1 MTNYDLLIQRL
12 DAFIRK
18 YYTNKLLKGVLLFL
32 TAALA
37 IVLLV
42 SVGEYF
48 LYFPSW
54 LRYTILFVCSGAG
67 LFALVNWIIVPLLQR
82 QRLGKVIS
90 HEQAAAILGTH
101 FPDVQDKLLNVLQLK
116 QQHESAA
123 SRALIEASIEQ
134 KTQAL
139 HPIPFQ
145 QAVNLAKNR
154 RYLPYLLPLAG
165 VFIFLLYAAPSV
177 FKESSERLLSPAKQF
192 KPKAPFDFILSTR
205 NLSIA
210 QFDDLTIE
218 MEVSGRTLPEQVMV
232 VANGQTLAMQKK
244 DKTHYQFTFYRVAT
258 ATDFHFLAGG
268 FESET
273 HRIQV
278 MPKPSIRSF
287 SVRVDYPD
295 YTGRK
300 DEVLSN
306 IGDIVAPEGTRLQ
319 WEFET
324 EHTDAVLFQLGQGAA
339 QAMPRKGN
347 LFYTAYQF
355 MRDTQYSLILQ
366 NKWMVPRDSL
376 HYRVSVIPDQY
387 PSLTVQQY
395 NDSITDDYVLFV
407 GEAGDDYGLRRVDWH
422 YTITPV
428 GGKGAPRR
436 GQQGVTIPAMAM
448 TAPFNYMVDIASLPM
463 QPGEQLEY
471 WFEACDNDA
480 VHGSKCTRSGV
491 FSYNKPTEKQLDS
504 IVQKTQEQVNKD
516 LQQANKQNDKIEKE
530 VKQLQEKLLQ
540 KNELDWQDKKSLQEM
555 MERNEAVQKQL
566 ENIQKKFEQNN
577 KRSEQNDLS
586 DDLKEKQ
593 ENMEKL
599 LDELKNERLNERMKK
614 MEELMK
620 MLNKD
625 QVFDQLKQVE
635 EDNALMEKDMDRLV
649 EMMKQLERDMR
660 LEEGAKKAKE
670 LAKKQEEL
678 RKETEQGKKSEE
690 ELKKD
695 QDALN
700 KEMEALKK
708 EVEEI
713 KKVNEGMEN
722 KANMENLEKK
732 ADAAKQN
739 MQNSSQQLSQQ
750 QSKKASQSQQKAQQ
764 QLEEMAKEMEQMSAG
779 GGGDQT
785 EIDIKATRQLL
796 QNLIRMSFG
805 QEGLMDRVKN
815 TSIADPRYVQHI
827 QGQQKLNVDAG
838 MIADSLFA
846 LSKRLPKLSSHVN
859 KEIAGIRKN
868 MDNAIQWLEQRNIPQ
883 AGVNQQYVMTGA
895 NNLALMLNE
904 MLQQLLEQQAQQ
916 QNQSKSEQA
925 GSCNKPGSKP
935 SKKPGKGKGMQLSD
949 IITQQQQL
957 GNAMKQLA
965 DKMQGQSKE
974 GKEGK
979 ESKDGKPGN
988 KPGDK
993 PGDKGDSKKEGQ
1005 GKKPGDKGEGGEGE
1019 KPGGE
1024 SEQMARIAAQQAAL
1038 RKQLNDVQN
1047 QLRKEGKSNP
1057 NLTKIQQD
1065 MDRNETDLVNKRIT
1079 QDLLRRQSEILTRLM
1094 ETKEALREQ
1103 EQGKERQANSGK
1115 EIPREIPAAWK
1126 EMLKN
1131 KQSAIDYY
1139 KTVPAD
1145 LKPYYKQL
1153 VEQYYQSI
1161 R

>member
-54 LRYTILFVCSGAG
+54 VRYAILVVCSGAG
-67 LFALVNWIIVPLLQR
+67 LFALVNWIIIPLMQT

-101 FPDVQDKLLNVLQLK
+101 FPDVEDKLLNVLQLK
-116 QQHESAA
+116 QQQDNAA

-134 KTQAL
+134 KTNAL
-139 HPIPFQ
+139 QPIPFQ
-145 QAVNLAKNR
+145 SAVNLARNR

-177 FKESSERLLSPAKQF
+177 LKESTERLLSPAKQF
-192 KPKAPFDFILSTR
+192 KPKAPFEFILASN
-205 NLSIA
+205 NLRLA
-210 QFDDLTIE
+210 QYDDLTIQ
-218 MEVSGRTLPEQVMV
+218 MEVRGRVLPEQVMV
-232 VANGQTLAMQKK
+232 VVNGQTLAMQKK
-244 DKTHYQFTFYRVAT
+244 DKTHYQFTFYRVAV
-258 ATDFHFLAGG
+258 ATEFYFLANG
-268 FESET
+268 FESERY
-273 HRIQV
+273 RIQV
-278 MPKPSIRSF
+278 LPKPSIRSF
-287 SVRVDYPD
+287 TVRVDYPD

-306 IGDIVAPEGTRLQ
+306 IGDLVAPEGTQLQ

-324 EHTDAVLFQLGQGAA
+324 ENTDAVLFQLGNGAA
-339 QAMPRKGN
+339 LPMPKKDNR
-347 LFYTAYQF
+347 FYTSYRF
-355 MRDTQYSLILQ
+355 MRDTQYALILQ
-366 NKWMVPRDSL
+366 NKAMVSRDSL

-422 YTITPV
+422 YTISPA
-428 GGKGAPRR
+428 GGKGAPRH
-436 GQQGVTIPAMAM
+436 GQQGVTIPAMSM
-448 TAPFNYMVDIASLPM
+448 MAPFNYMVDIAALNLA
-463 QPGEQLEY
+463 PGDKLDY

-480 VHGSKCTRSGV
+480 VHGSKCTRSAM
-491 FSYNKPTEKQLDS
+491 FNYDKPTAKQLDS
-504 IVQKTQEQVNKD
+504 IVQKTQEQVNKE
-516 LQQANKQNDKIEKE
+516 LQQANKQNDKIDKD

-540 KNELDWQDKKSLQEM
+540 KNELDWQDKKQLQEM

-625 QVFDQLKQVE
+625 QVFEQLKQVE

-678 RKETEQGKKSEE
+678 RKETEQGKKTEE
-690 ELKKD
+690 ELKKA

-700 KEMEALKK
+700 KEMDALKK
-708 EVEEI
+708 ELEEI

-722 KANMENLEKK
+722 KANMENLDKK

-935 SKKPGKGKGMQLSD
+935 SKKPGKGMGMQLSD

-965 DKMQGQSKE
+965 DKMSGQSKE

-979 ESKDGKPGN
+979 PGQ

-993 PGDKGDSKKEGQ
+993 PGDKGEGKKEGQ
-1005 GKKPGDKGEGGEGE
+1005 GKKPGDKGSGEEGGE

-1103 EQGKERQANSGK
+1103 EQGKERQANTGK
-1115 EIPREIPAAWK
+1115 EMPRDIPAAWK
-1126 EMLKN
+1126 EVLKN

-1153 VEQYYQSI
+1153 VEQYYQRI
-1161 R
+1161 Q

>member
-1 MTNYDLLIQRL
+1 
-12 DAFIRK
+12 
-18 YYTNKLLKGVLLFL
+18 
-32 TAALA
+32 
-37 IVLLV
+37 
-42 SVGEYF
+42 
-48 LYFPSW
+48 
-54 LRYTILFVCSGAG
+54 
-67 LFALVNWIIVPLLQR
+67 
-82 QRLGKVIS
+82 
-90 HEQAAAILGTH
+90 
-101 FPDVQDKLLNVLQLK
+101 
-116 QQHESAA
+116 
-123 SRALIEASIEQ
+123 
-134 KTQAL
+134 
-139 HPIPFQ
+139 
-145 QAVNLAKNR
+145 
-154 RYLPYLLPLAG
+154 
-165 VFIFLLYAAPSV
+165 
-177 FKESSERLLSPAKQF
+177 
-192 KPKAPFDFILSTR
+192 
-205 NLSIA
+205 
-210 QFDDLTIE
+210 
-218 MEVSGRTLPEQVMV
+218 
-232 VANGQTLAMQKK
+232 
-244 DKTHYQFTFYRVAT
+244 
-258 ATDFHFLAGG
+258 
-268 FESET
+268 
-273 HRIQV
+273 
-278 MPKPSIRSF
+278 
-287 SVRVDYPD
+287 
-295 YTGRK
+295 
-300 DEVLSN
+300 
-306 IGDIVAPEGTRLQ
+306 
-319 WEFET
+319 
-324 EHTDAVLFQLGQGAA
+324 
-339 QAMPRKGN
+339 
-347 LFYTAYQF
+347 
-355 MRDTQYSLILQ
+355 
-366 NKWMVPRDSL
+366 
-376 HYRVSVIPDQY
+376 
-387 PSLTVQQY
+387 
-395 NDSITDDYVLFV
+395 
-407 GEAGDDYGLRRVDWH
+407 
-422 YTITPV
+422 
-428 GGKGAPRR
+428 
-436 GQQGVTIPAMAM
+436 
-448 TAPFNYMVDIASLPM
+448 
-463 QPGEQLEY
+463 
-471 WFEACDNDA
+471 
-480 VHGSKCTRSGV
+480 
-491 FSYNKPTEKQLDS
+491 
-504 IVQKTQEQVNKD
+504 
-516 LQQANKQNDKIEKE
+516 
-530 VKQLQEKLLQ
+530 
-540 KNELDWQDKKSLQEM
+540 
-555 MERNEAVQKQL
+555 
-566 ENIQKKFEQNN
+566 
-577 KRSEQNDLS
+577 LS

-935 SKKPGKGKGMQLSD
+935 SKKPGKGMGMQLSD

-1079 QDLLRRQSEILTRLM
+1079 QDLLRRQSDILTRLM

-1103 EQGKERQANSGK
+1103 EQGKEREAHSGK
-1115 EIPREIPAAWK
+1115 EMPREIPAAWK